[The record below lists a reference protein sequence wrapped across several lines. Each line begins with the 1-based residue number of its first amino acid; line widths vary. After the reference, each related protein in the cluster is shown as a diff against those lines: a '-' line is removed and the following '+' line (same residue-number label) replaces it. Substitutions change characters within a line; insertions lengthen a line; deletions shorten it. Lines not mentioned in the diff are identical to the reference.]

1 MAVAAPLEP
10 GAGSGR
16 ADSVVPWSTE
26 PPEPLETREC
36 APPDGEPLAFQL
48 VATARRTPIF
58 ARPDMEAEKIGYLR
72 AGQVVARSGQPIK
85 GDGCARGFYAIEP
98 RGFVCVGVDASL
110 NLEHTARYINA
121 VAPNRDDVLP
131 YVYGRSRYP
140 TPPLYTRVPSLPEQA
155 RTEPNIERYLP
166 KRDMSQWLALGFD
179 DVPEFLADRQPSFHT
194 NGIRKGTKALTE
206 GQAFVESGFAFVRRF
221 QVEGRSYGLTTDL
234 EVLPLDRLD
243 WAAGSA
249 FRGVELSAEVQL
261 PLAFVREQ
269 SATLLDGEPD
279 VGLRSGRKLAFRE
292 AIALTGVKHTYGG
305 RTYWQTKDGAWLE
318 HTSRVTVV
326 EPRKALPGWANV
338 ERSWLDVSL
347 LQQTLVAYRGQVAK
361 YVTLVSTGRDGTN
374 EAATSF
380 ATLQGQF
387 VIHTKHL
394 TAPMT
399 GSGEGGAFDLRDVP
413 YVQYFSGGY
422 ALHAAYWHDGF
433 GQPKSH
439 GCINLSPI
447 DAKWLFGFSEPSLP
461 EGWHGVMAE
470 GGTWI
475 NIHP

>member
-1 MAVAAPLEP
+1 MASVLAVEPVGVVVTSGSDLMSREEAA
-10 GAGSGR
+10 
-16 ADSVVPWSTE
+16 
-26 PPEPLETREC
+26 PPEPSEC
-36 APPDGEPLAFQL
+36 GFPEGESLAFEL

-58 ARPDMEAEKIGYLR
+58 ARPDLASEKLGYLR
-72 AGQVVARSGQPIK
+72 AGQVVTRSAQPTK
-85 GDGCARGFYAIEP
+85 AEGCARGFYSIAP
-98 RGFVCVGVDASL
+98 RGYVCVGLDASL
-110 NLEHTARYINA
+110 NLEHPARYVNGHEPDRA
-121 VAPNRDDVLP
+121 GDLP
-131 YVYGRSRYP
+131 YVYGLSRYP
-140 TPPLYTRVPSLPEQA
+140 TPPLYTRVPSAAEQS

-179 DVPEFLADRQPSFHT
+179 EVPEFLAGHAPSFHT
-194 NGIRKGTKALTE
+194 SGVRKGTKLLTE

-221 QVEGRSYGLTTDL
+221 QVEGRAYGLTTEL

-243 WAAGSA
+243 WVKGSA
-249 FRGVELSAEVQL
+249 FHGEQLTGHTRL
-261 PLAFVREQ
+261 PLAFVRDDD
-269 SATLLDGEPD
+269 ATLLDGEPD
-279 VGLRSGRKLAFRE
+279 VGLREGRRLALRE
-292 AIALTGVKHTYGG
+292 AVSLTGVRHTYGG
-305 RTYWQTKDGAWLE
+305 RTYWQTADGAWLE

-326 EPRKALPGWANV
+326 EPRKTYPAWADTD
-338 ERSWLDVSL
+338 RTWLDVSL
-347 LQQTLVAYRGQVAK
+347 LQQTLVAYQGQVPR
-361 YVTLVSTGRDGTN
+361 YVTLVSTGRDGTRDA
-374 EAATSF
+374 ETTH

-399 GSGEGGAFDLRDVP
+399 GSGEGEAFDLRDVP

-447 DAKWLFGFSEPSLP
+447 DAKWLFGFSEPALP
-461 EGWHGVMAE
+461 DGWHGVMSEA
-470 GGTWI
+470 GTWI